1 MLYIFPYFGNEIC
14 YKRFVTIIRR
24 KRCCRVPPSLAMLVL
39 RAGNTSSWST
49 GEERSCRNAV
59 RLWDWASLS
68 FWPISVSKNSATS
81 TVQRPS
87 VTPDVSRGQSAC
99 GYLHFVPVQQTLLA
113 HWQGLQR
120 VISLCCLV
128 LHHVRDSVQTSLL
141 TGDTVWLPKIPE
153 RALLNTQAHSARLS
167 AA

>member
-1 MLYIFPYFGNEIC
+1 MLQKIC
-14 YKRFVTIIRR
+14 YSTLLTCRT
-24 KRCCRVPPSLAMLVL
+24 KRCWRVPPSSTIPIL

-59 RLWDWASLS
+59 RVWASASLS
-68 FWPISVSKNSATS
+68 LWPVSGSKNSAKS
-81 TVQRPS
+81 TVQQPS
-87 VTPDVSRGQSAC
+87 VKDWGRSVC
-99 GYLHFVPVQQTLLA
+99 GYLHFVAAQQTLLA

-120 VISLCCLV
+120 EISLCCLV
-128 LHHVRDSVQTSLL
+128 LHHVGDSVQTSLL

-167 AA
+167 SA